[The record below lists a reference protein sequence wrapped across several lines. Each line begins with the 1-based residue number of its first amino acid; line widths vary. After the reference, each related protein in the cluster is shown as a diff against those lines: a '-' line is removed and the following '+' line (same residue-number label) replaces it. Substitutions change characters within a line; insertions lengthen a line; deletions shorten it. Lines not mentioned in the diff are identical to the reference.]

1 MRELTNPLNRD
12 LEDRL
17 KRKVAAQQG
26 RDIERDKELDLEDLQ
41 RRVATYKR
49 RWGEDPEL

>member
-12 LEDRL
+12 LENRL

-26 RDIERDKELDLEDLQ
+26 HDLTREKELDLEDLQ
-41 RRVATYKR
+41 RRVATFKH
-49 RWGEDPEL
+49 RWGEEPEL